1 MEKKIILDTN
11 FLLIPGHYKVDIF
24 SEIDRI
30 CNFKYKII
38 LFDRVVEELM
48 QILKAERKKDREAAK
63 LALALIK
70 AKHLKTTP
78 SNSEEYV
85 VNLIVNTADDST
97 IVATEDKWLRKK
109 LRQKNIQLVYL
120 RNQHLVLK

>member
-24 SEIDRI
+24 AELDRI
-30 CNFKYKII
+30 CLFKYKIVI
-38 LFDRVVEELM
+38 YDKVIDELKKL
-48 QILKAERKKDREAAK
+48 LKAERKKDRDAAK

-78 SNSEEYV
+78 ANSEEYV
-85 VNLIVNTADDST
+85 DNLIFNNADNNT

-109 LRQKNIQLVYL
+109 LQKKSIQLVYL